1 MIGQSIQKWD
11 ALDKARGAFPYPSDL
26 YRDHCVHLRVLRA
39 GRAHA
44 RIVSINTDAA
54 RQAPGVV
61 RILTHADIPGL
72 NSFGLIAP
80 DQPVLCHDRVRF
92 CGDAVALVVAESE
105 QEARH
110 ACKLIHVEYED
121 LAALLDARQALA
133 PDAPQIGPNGNLCH
147 EVDLGFGDVD
157 AALEASDHI
166 VRLTYITGR
175 QEHAFLEPEAG
186 IAWRDEKQRIAITC
200 GGQNPFADQKQIA
213 AILGVPLEQVHVSH
227 PPMGGAF
234 GGKEDLNVQA
244 HLALAV
250 HATGRPARYVYER
263 EESIGCSV
271 KRHRFEVDV
280 AVGCDATGRLTGF
293 KAILLADTGAYMT
306 LGPAVLVLAAEHASG
321 PYRFQASRIQGK
333 AVHTNTGNASAFR
346 GFGNPQVI
354 LGIEQA
360 MDALAAKCGMNPV
373 DFRGQ
378 NLLRSGDQAGAGHIV
393 RNDVTLPRLIA
404 AARKGPLLRAP
415 EAETL
420 RPDEDGKLRATGFA
434 FVWQGFGLGAGAEP
448 GSSVTLRRDADGQF
462 WLDCSSADLGEG
474 NLSAFQQIAA
484 SKLGCA
490 AHDIGLDI
498 GSTDNT
504 NSWSTNASRSV
515 VVTGNAV
522 AKAARQLAVRIDAGE
537 NGALEETAHFAP
549 DFPEKLTLGAPHIGY
564 SYGIQAVRIALD
576 VATATVAVEEVETWL
591 DAGTVINPDGVTG
604 QIEGGLAQGLGF
616 ALSED
621 LKQHEGRVLNNRFS
635 SYILPTIRDVPV
647 DVRVHLINHPDA
659 SNPLGARGIAEVG
672 LTPAAPAIANA
683 LARCLGHRFE
693 QFPIT
698 PEAILPVMEKALS

>member
-11 ALDKARGAFPYPSDL
+11 ALDKASGTFRYPSDL
-26 YRDHCVHLRVLRA
+26 YRDQMVHLAVLRA

-44 RIVSINTDAA
+44 RILAIDTVAA
-54 RQAPGVV
+54 RQAPGVLRV
-61 RILTHADIPGL
+61 LTHADVPGL

-92 CGDAVALVVAESE
+92 CGDAVALVIAESE
-105 QEARH
+105 REAQA
-110 ACKLIHVEYED
+110 ACRLIRIEYED
-121 LAALLDARQALA
+121 LPAIMDARLALE
-133 PDAPQIGPNGNLCH
+133 PDAPRIGPDGNICH
-147 EVDLGFGDVD
+147 EVDLGFGDVE
-157 AALEASDHI
+157 AAMAASDHV
-166 VRLTYITGR
+166 VRLTYSTGR

-186 IAWRDEKQRIAITC
+186 IAYRDDRQRIAIIC

-213 AILGVPLEQVHVSH
+213 AILGVPLEEIHVSH

-250 HATGRPARYVYER
+250 QATDRPARYVYGR
-263 EESIGCSV
+263 EESIAYSV

-280 AVGCDATGRLTGF
+280 EVGCDTQGRLTGF
-293 KAILLADTGAYMT
+293 RANLLADTGAYMT
-306 LGPAVLVLAAEHASG
+306 LGPPVLVLAAEHASG
-321 PYRFQASRIQGK
+321 PYRFQASRIRGRV
-333 AVHTNTGNASAFR
+333 VHTNTGNASAFR

-360 MDALAAKCGMNPV
+360 MDELAAKCGIDPV
-373 DFRGQ
+373 DFRVR
-378 NLLRSGDQAGAGHIV
+378 NLLCGGDRAGAGHIV
-393 RNDVTLPRLIA
+393 RNDVTLSRLVA
-404 AARKGPLLRAP
+404 AARKGPLLSSPDR
-415 EAETL
+415 TL
-420 RPDEDGKLRATGFA
+420 PQIAADGKCRATGFA

-448 GSSVTLRRDADGQF
+448 GSSATLRRDENGQF

-484 SKLGCA
+484 SRLDCTA
-490 AHDIGLDI
+490 QDIHLDI
-498 GSTDNT
+498 GTTDNT

-522 AKAARQLAVRIDAGE
+522 ARAAEQLAMRITAGE
-537 NGALEETAHFAP
+537 NGALQETAHFAP
-549 DFPEKLTLGAPHIGY
+549 AFPEKLVLGAPHVGY
-564 SYGIQAVRIALD
+564 SYGIQVVRLALD
-576 VATATVAVEEVETWL
+576 SVTANVTVEQVETWL

-621 LKQHEGRVLNNRFS
+621 LMQRDGHVLNNRFS
-635 SYILPTIRDVPV
+635 SYILPTIRDVPT
-647 DVRVHLINHPDA
+647 DVRVHLLNHPDA

-672 LTPAAPAIANA
+672 LTPAAAAVANA
-683 LARCLGHRFE
+683 LARLLGHRFT
-693 QFPIT
+693 QFPIR
-698 PEAILPVMEKALS
+698 PEAILPVMEEALS